1 MVLALFALA
10 LFAAAAA
17 AGLCLARRDRSL
29 RALLAAQEER
39 LEQLH
44 LRLELTEQDL
54 AMALAQSG
62 VAEGLLLEKGIA
74 DADEVE
80 DMRRRL
86 GTDGAPSGEG
96 DVVH

>member
-1 MVLALFALA
+1 MVLALLALA
-10 LFAAAAA
+10 LFAATAA
-17 AGLCLARRDRSL
+17 AGLGLARRDRSL